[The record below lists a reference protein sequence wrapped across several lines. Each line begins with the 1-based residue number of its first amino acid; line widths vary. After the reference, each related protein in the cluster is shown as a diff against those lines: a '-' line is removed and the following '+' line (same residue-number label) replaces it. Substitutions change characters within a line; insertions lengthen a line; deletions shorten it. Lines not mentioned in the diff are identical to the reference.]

1 LVNWFLWG
9 VLTVQLYLY
18 YVAFPNDRTVYKSV
32 VYVVYF
38 VESVH
43 AIGLAAG
50 LSIMM
55 VDMSNMNDNG
65 WVNITV
71 ILLTLCGGLMS
82 LITQCLYAFRI
93 RAITE
98 MLIIPGIITMLA
110 VLQLVAALVSL
121 SPVLPIYPFFLWI
134 GLSVINDTLI
144 AVVMV
149 RALSGHHSPSYH
161 TEWKTMR
168 LMRLIVETGC
178 ATATVNLLSL
188 ILVAVS
194 AYIGE
199 VFSAPLIILSKV
211 YANSIMVLLNN
222 RISIVG
228 SRNIP
233 PPFKSVD
240 ISRQTDSTAN
250 SQSATLI
257 NSNSRLQPLR

>member
-1 LVNWFLWG
+1 MLSLRDAMMSPASAVSLHIGNLINWFLWG
-9 VLTVQLYLY
+9 VLSTCTTWP
-18 YVAFPNDRTVYKSV
+18 FPNDRTVYKLV

-55 VDMSNMNDNG
+55 VSMANDGMNDDDG
-65 WVNITV
+65 WVNITI
-71 ILLTLCGGLMS
+71 ILLTLCGGLVMS

-98 MLIIPGIITMLA
+98 MLIIPGIIAAAT
-110 VLQLVAALVSL
+110 LVVDR
-121 SPVLPIYPFFLWI
+121 
-134 GLSVINDTLI
+134 SVRNQRHTLI

-149 RALSGHHSPSYH
+149 RALSSHHSPSYH

-178 ATATVNLLSL
+178 ATATVNLASL
-188 ILVAVS
+188 LLVAVS
-194 AYIGE
+194 AYIGD

-228 SRNIP
+228 SRNVP
-233 PPFKSVD
+233 APMKSVD
-240 ISRQTDSTAN
+240 FSRQTDSTTQ
-250 SQSATLI
+250 SQT
-257 NSNSRLQPLR
+257 QPLR